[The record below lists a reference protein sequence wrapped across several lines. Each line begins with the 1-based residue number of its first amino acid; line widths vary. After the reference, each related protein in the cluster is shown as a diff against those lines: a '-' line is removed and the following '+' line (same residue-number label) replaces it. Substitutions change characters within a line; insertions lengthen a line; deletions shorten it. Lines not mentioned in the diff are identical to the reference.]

1 MLAILRILRYTIIH
15 DMGHFKWERA
25 LSVAKKACLTAGRE
39 DTWGIKVEAN
49 LAQVQEKCIR
59 RPARSVRK
67 NARCHLS
74 LEKIVRYI
82 AKIVSLSARIA
93 VVK

>member
-1 MLAILRILRYTIIH
+1 MLAIWRILRYTIIH

-25 LSVAKKACLTAGRE
+25 LSIVKKAYLTVGRE
-39 DTWGIKVEAN
+39 DTWVIKVAAN

-67 NARCHLS
+67 NVRCHLS